1 MIRIFFTFFGLIAV
15 LVTKLLV
22 YDNFYQHLFFLSKN
36 SLYASY
42 WYELFKVDEQRILC
56 SNMIIFNS
64 SYLHYDILTIFLST
78 TSINF
83 LKSTEAVSNL
93 SIPSLFTLFCMLFY

>member
-1 MIRIFFTFFGLIAV
+1 
-15 LVTKLLV
+15 
-22 YDNFYQHLFFLSKN
+22 
-36 SLYASY
+36 
-42 WYELFKVDEQRILC
+42 
-56 SNMIIFNS
+56 MIIFNS